1 MSLKDKIL
9 SVFKNKVLF
18 YISSRYLTYGIQFI
32 NSMFIA
38 IALGPEFLAVWGFL
52 NMILQY
58 ISQVNFGIPYSL
70 NVLMSINKND
80 ECRIQ
85 ALLSTSFWLYGLLSV
100 VIVLVFSLMEFCG
113 INIGDKY
120 NFSDYA
126 ILIILIA
133 IMTHFNT
140 LLTTYF
146 RVENKLLEIVFF
158 QSVLPVSMLVA
169 IILSEGEELLR
180 LMLWLMFFGQI
191 LSMIIYLKNIP
202 ISLIF
207 PNKQDSKLLLKK
219 GAYLFIYNTCF
230 YFIMLTTRSVVS
242 SVYKVEEFGF
252 FTFSFTLANTIMLLF
267 DSFSFL
273 IYPKTINRLNQAD
286 KDGIFRIMNI
296 IRSLYITSVHL
307 VMYVFIIS
315 FPFIIRFFPQYSSIF
330 RAFTLM
336 AMTVVLY
343 TNCFAYSSF
352 LTAKGK
358 EVVLGR
364 LAFVALLINVSL
376 SLFISKI
383 LEADYSFVILATMIA
398 YIFYSIMLS
407 RFSYIIIGIH
417 KNILSLIVEN
427 FPIRLFA
434 PFFIALFVS
443 ILGVPNYCYFIVLIL
458 FIVLNRKEIKYIKE
472 SICKVVKEPSII
484 NI

>member
-9 SVFKNKVLF
+9 SVLNNKVLL
-18 YISSRYLTYGIQFI
+18 YISSRYLTYGIQFV

-38 IALGPEFLAVWGFL
+38 IALGPEYLAVWGFL

-70 NVLMSINKND
+70 NVLMSINKKD
-80 ECRIQ
+80 GHRIQ

-100 VIVLVFSLMEFCG
+100 LIVLVFYIMDLCG
-113 INIGDKY
+113 INIGQKY
-120 NFSDYA
+120 NFSDYTV
-126 ILIILIA
+126 LIISIA

-140 LLTTYF
+140 LLTNYF

-158 QSVLPVSMLVA
+158 QSVLPIAMLVA
-169 IILSEGEELLR
+169 ILLSEGEELLR
-180 LMLWLMFFGQI
+180 LMLWLMFFGQV
-191 LSMIIYLKNIP
+191 LSMCIYLKKMP
-202 ISLIF
+202 ITLTM
-207 PNKQDSKLLLKK
+207 PNKSDVNLLLKK
-219 GAYLFIYNTCF
+219 GLYLFIYNTCF

-286 KDGIFRIMNI
+286 KDDILRIMNI
-296 IRSLYITSVHL
+296 IRSLYITSVHF
-307 VMYVFIIS
+307 VMYIFIIL
-315 FPFIIRFFPQYSSIF
+315 FPVIIRFFPQYSSVF
-330 RAFTLM
+330 RAFVLM

-358 EVVLGR
+358 EVLLGR
-364 LAFVALLINVSL
+364 LAFVALVINISL
-376 SLFISKI
+376 SLFISMVLK
-383 LEADYSFVILATMIA
+383 LDYSFVILATMIA

-407 RFSYIIIGIH
+407 RYSYILIGIH
-417 KNILSLIVEN
+417 KNMFSLLMDN
-427 FPIRLFA
+427 FPFRLFV
-434 PFFIALFVS
+434 PFLICLLVSIFGGINYFYYFILLLFV
-443 ILGVPNYCYFIVLIL
+443 ILNW
-458 FIVLNRKEIKYIKE
+458 KEIKYIKD
-472 SICKVVKEPSII
+472 SLYRVIKEPSIV